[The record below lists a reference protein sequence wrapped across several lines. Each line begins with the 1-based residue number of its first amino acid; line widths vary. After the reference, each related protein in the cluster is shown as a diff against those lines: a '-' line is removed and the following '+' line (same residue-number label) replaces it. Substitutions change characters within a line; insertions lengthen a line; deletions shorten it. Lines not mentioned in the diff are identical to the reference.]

1 MACLYLTVDFLQIG
15 CRLTQQPLERTSM
28 YRPSAA
34 AAFARNFMQRAV
46 NAGTDAL
53 AVSAEALMG
62 ALVKMGIY
70 EQAMRENRRRT
81 RTAKREGH
89 SARNAIA
96 GLNGKRAVARRQRQ
110 IAAGSL
116 RVENG
121 LVADPYFVDAYAHPN
136 DYGLAS

>member
-1 MACLYLTVDFLQIG
+1 
-15 CRLTQQPLERTSM
+15 M

-34 AAFARNFMQRAV
+34 ATFARNFMQRAV

-70 EQAMRENRRRT
+70 EQAMRENRCRT

-96 GLNGKRAVARRQRQ
+96 GLNGKRAVVRRQRQ

-116 RVENG
+116 REANG
-121 LVADPYFVDAYAHPN
+121 LVA
-136 DYGLAS
+136 